1 MGTKIRRFGPFKPCA
16 LAAKI
21 TLILNNLELKRF
33 FSKIYCMSWIKWY
46 NILFGEKFKH
56 QLEALIIKLSIIGFG
71 LHLVL
76 IALYNLNWLQLPFGG
91 SFFSNPISALYTPF
105 SFIIVWEVYQL
116 VEQLPRSF
124 TSSVQ
129 KQFEIIA
136 LILIRRVF
144 KDIAQIDFNE
154 DWISSPENYS
164 LAIDIIA
171 FLLLFLLIFTFKRL
185 RRGGIPQDMD
195 QDFQRFIAIKK
206 SISVCLVPVLAGLI
220 FFELFT
226 WIQEIVL
233 YSTGASQ
240 HLSDVNAIFY
250 HDFFVILI
258 WVDVLI
264 LLISLNFIQGYSQ
277 LIRNSG
283 YIVSTVLIRLSFT
296 TTGAYNSLLIL
307 VGVGFG
313 VALLYIFNLI
323 RKQEE
328 PAH

>member
-1 MGTKIRRFGPFKPCA
+1 MLWER
-16 LAAKI
+16 
-21 TLILNNLELKRF
+21 
-33 FSKIYCMSWIKWY
+33 WY
-46 NILFGEKFKH
+46 NTFFGEKFKH
-56 QLEALIIKLSIIGFG
+56 HLERLIIKLSIVGFA
-71 LHLVL
+71 LHLL
-76 IALYNLNWLQLPFGG
+76 FIGLFNLEILALPAFGG
-91 SFFSNPISALYTPF
+91 GFFSNPISALYTPF

-144 KDIAQIDFNE
+144 KDIAQINFDE
-154 DWISSPENYS
+154 EWISSPENYS
-164 LAIDIIA
+164 LAVDISV

-185 RRGGIPQDMD
+185 RRGGVPQDSD

-206 SISVCLVPVLAGLI
+206 SISVLLVPVLAGLI
-220 FFELFT
+220 IYELAT
-226 WIQEIVL
+226 WIHEIVL
-233 YSTGASQ
+233 YSTGAAE

-296 TTGAYNSLLIL
+296 TSGAYNSLLIL

-313 VALLYIFNLI
+313 VTLLYIFNLI
-323 RKQEE
+323 RRQEE
-328 PAH
+328 ADVQGPSLE